1 MAHSNNLEKGDQ
13 VSWGGG
19 QPSGRI
25 VNIVEEGTAKVTS
38 KKVHTSGNVVTRNA
52 KDGDPAVEITRDG
65 VRIVLI

>member
-25 VNIVEEGTAKVTS
+25 VGIVEEGTAKVTS
-38 KKVHTSGNVVTRNA
+38 KKVVNQTNFQGNVVTRNA
-52 KDGDPAVEITRDG
+52 AVKITRDG
-65 VRIVLI
+65 VCIVL